1 MSKDIERK
9 RKIVEKLRENTIAVK
24 GVELQEKIKTHSVS
38 SMLENKV
45 CRLIFFENELKEM
58 EQKYEGRKKIV
69 LEKLDKIENPLY
81 KDILF
86 LRYICFEKWEDI
98 ADTLGYSIDHT
109 FTLHRKAKKI
119 LENLTV
125 HNSK

>member
-69 LEKLDKIENPLY
+69 LEKLDKIENTLY

>member
-69 LEKLDKIENPLY
+69 LEKLDKIENSLY

>member
-69 LEKLDKIENPLY
+69 LEKLDKIENSLY

-98 ADTLGYSIDHT
+98 ADILGYSRRSIFYKHKEAIKK
-109 FTLHRKAKKI
+109 FTRK
-119 LENLTV
+119 
-125 HNSK
+125 

>member
-1 MSKDIERK
+1 MFYRVHAYKERYTWG
-9 RKIVEKLRENTIAVK
+9 RIYYSPE
-24 GVELQEKIKTHSVS
+24 ELMDRFKQAAEEVIKANSIS

-98 ADTLGYSIDHT
+98 ADILGYSRRSIFYKHKEAIKK
-109 FTLHRKAKKI
+109 FTRK
-119 LENLTV
+119 
-125 HNSK
+125 

>member
-98 ADTLGYSIDHT
+98 ADTLGYSRRSIFYKHKEAIKK
-109 FTLHRKAKKI
+109 FTRK
-119 LENLTV
+119 
-125 HNSK
+125 